1 MIVKSKVVSSLQKNQ
16 DSPSLLDEKI
26 MAGERPQAVYYKF
39 GEICY
44 VDLCLARLLAF
55 VNVFVDSPWVDDV
68 VKGLSQVPNVEEIY
82 EVTGEFDIVSL
93 VSASGID
100 EFRNI
105 LKDKI
110 MKIKGVKS
118 TVSSVVLHAHKGS
131 RSAENG
137 RGLLEGRKI
146 SA

>member
-1 MIVKSKVVSSLQKNQ
+1 M
-16 DSPSLLDEKI
+16 
-26 MAGERPQAVYYKF
+26 
-39 GEICY
+39 
-44 VDLCLARLLAF
+44 ARLLAF

-68 VKGLSQVPNVEEIY
+68 VKGLSQMPNVEEIY

-131 RSAENG
+131 RSIENG
-137 RGLLEGRKI
+137 RGLLQGRKI